1 MKKKNA
7 KYDKSLFKMTPEQL
21 ESWMRIRSNKINS
34 KKRYNRK
41 DTSWKKDI

>member
-1 MKKKNA
+1 MANREMW
-7 KYDKSLFKMTPEQL
+7 KMTPEQL

-41 DTSWKKDI
+41 AKAAKAWKKGY